1 MRARYGVDPEAL
13 GLAGP
18 NAFADAF
25 DASLRGMQLGESMA
39 TNALNRELAREKAEQ
54 IRQDRLAEAT
64 LNTPVTVGGGT
75 ASGGSGKSGSSAS
88 GVAAASAPMT
98 FQDFVRR
105 QVDESRQPVAKLR
118 TIGDAASI
126 WGGAG
131 LQPAADEIVF
141 GESEDEGPQMTLE
154 EVVEMRDRMSVP
166 EPSRVV
172 DVPLRN
178 PLMRIGARE
187 DMVPPPVQAR
197 VAIFRDPTLSD
208 AEKLEVA
215 RDYDNYYAQ
224 RAGQY
229 QNSMAALMRAREDMA
244 VQDAAAAAAA
254 EAERDRLIQA
264 GFEAAQRERRPD
276 ATPEEITALATANRL
291 EREAFAV
298 PTGEAQRLQ
307 SSIEANVAARMRA
320 ANEARED
327 AANRAALKLQQD
339 SRYFDARQEYIDDAL
354 SAAGVESLNDLSEE
368 KRESIKAKAAVHARK
383 EANKLGDAAIAREI
397 LTADGD
403 GPVLTVDQIA
413 TILKSEDIR
422 NERSIVT
429 EEEYRDRAAAIQ
441 QNPSQLARLAA
452 GRSGGSGFN
461 LNLGVVDQ
469 DPQPAGSPTPQPPPQ
484 TQPDGRSVQSPLSG
498 LSRKQA
504 DAIAAE
510 RGETVYVVTPNGVV
524 GVPPPPDGV
533 AGG

>member
-25 DASLRGMQLGESMA
+25 DASLRGMQLGETMA
-39 TNALNRELAREKAEQ
+39 TNALNREIARERLADTLETNALNREMAREKAEQ

-64 LNTPVTVGGGT
+64 LSTPVTVGGGT

-187 DMVPPPVQAR
+187 DMVLPPVQAR

-291 EREAFAV
+291 ERDAFAV

-307 SSIEANVAARMRA
+307 SSREAAAPGRMRA
-320 ANEARED
+320 ATADREAR
-327 AANRAALKLQQD
+327 ANRAALKLQQD
-339 SRYFDARQEYIDDAL
+339 SRYFDAEQEYIDDAL
-354 SAAGVESLNDLSEE
+354 SGLGVGSLDDLSEE
-368 KRESIKAKAAVHARK
+368 NREIIKANAAVHARK
-383 EANKLGDAAIAREI
+383 EANKLGDAIIARQV
-397 LTADGD
+397 LTADDDD
-403 GPVLTVDQIA
+403 GSALTVDQIA
-413 TILKSEDIR
+413 AILKSEDER
-422 NERSIVT
+422 NGIPTLTAEQ
-429 EEEYRDRAAAIQ
+429 YKDRAAAIQ

-452 GRSGGSGFN
+452 GRSGGSGVNFN
-461 LNLGVVDQ
+461 LGT
-469 DPQPAGSPTPQPPPQ
+469 PQPAGSPAPPTPQ
-484 TQPDGRSVQSPLSG
+484 TQPTPQAQPQASITQKEDGS
-498 LSRKQA
+498 
-504 DAIAAE
+504 
-510 RGETVYVVTPNGVV
+510 TVVNIQ
-524 GVPPPPDGV
+524 
-533 AGG
+533 